1 MKKVLKG
8 RLTLKDM
15 GAGPEVVAAFP
26 DRHTPPWTVYVRQT
40 YIDHR
45 KDIDRGVEA
54 TWPGIGVV
62 TFRGRKFRF
71 DFDENYAKVKGYE
84 PTREGTWG

>member
-1 MKKVLKG
+1 MKGHLGLKE
-8 RLTLKDM
+8 LQ
-15 GAGPEVVAAFP
+15 AGPEAIEAFP
-26 DRHTPPWTVYVRQT
+26 EGYSLPWTVYVRQT
-40 YIDHR
+40 YVDHR

-62 TFRGRKFRF
+62 TFKGRKFRF
-71 DFDENYAKVKGYE
+71 DFDENYAKVKGYG